1 MRKFSFAAAGSRSG
15 ASTLSLRL
23 WEFTGTA
30 LVNLFIWLVLLVYLV
45 PLTYML
51 VVSVMPP
58 GQASDPNA
66 PLYPAERLT
75 YIYED
80 RLRQIYSVPTE
91 QGQRELALVRSFR
104 TYAEFVDPANPEQGV
119 IRWDGNW
126 RSLKGV
132 YRFHVTSE
140 NFANLFENYRFP
152 RAILNTLL
160 VALISG
166 IGVLCS
172 SIAVAYGFSRF
183 RMPYG
188 RLLFFVMIA
197 TIMIPDSITL
207 VPTYFIFARQLEWFG
222 TWYPLIVPHFFANA
236 VLVFLLRQNFKSIPR
251 DLDEAAMIDG
261 ASPLRILVSIIL
273 PQSVPVVVTTGL
285 LHFFYIWNE
294 IRLASLYLGIA
305 PDLQTVSFN
314 MASTVSF
321 SYGSRGTEIVQAAA
335 LVVILVPVL
344 VLFLAQ
350 RFFMQD
356 MVVTGIEK

>member
-1 MRKFSFAAAGSRSG
+1 MRKFDPRQAG
-15 ASTLSLRL
+15 ASTLTLRL

-30 LVNLFIWLVLLVYLV
+30 LVNLFIWLILLIYLI

-58 GQASDPNA
+58 GQSSDPGA

-80 RLRQIYSVPTE
+80 RVRQVYSVPTDTGL
-91 QGQRELALVRSFR
+91 QELALVKTYR
-104 TYAEFVDPANPEQGV
+104 TYAEFIDPAHPENGL
-119 IRWDGNW
+119 IHWDGNW

-132 YRFHVTSE
+132 YRFHFSFE
-140 NFANLFENYRFP
+140 NFVNLFRNYNFP
-152 RAILNTLL
+152 RAILNTFL

-188 RLLFFVMIA
+188 RLLFFIMIA
-197 TIMIPDSITL
+197 TIMIPESITL
-207 VPTYFIFARQLEWFG
+207 VPTYFIFARQLHWFG
-222 TWYPLIVPHFFANA
+222 SWYPLIVPHFFANA

-261 ASPLRILVSIIL
+261 ANPLRILISIIL
-273 PQSVPVVVTTGL
+273 PQSVPVVVTVGL
-285 LHFFYIWNE
+285 LHFFYVWNE
-294 IRLASLYLGIA
+294 IRLAALYLGTA
-305 PDLQTVSFN
+305 PDLRTISFN

-321 SYGSRGTEIVQAAA
+321 SYGTRTTEIVQAAA
-335 LVVILVPVL
+335 LVVVLVPAA

-356 MVVTGIEK
+356 MVVTGMEK